1 VTAATPNHPT
11 ASEALV
17 SLSVFWVQ
25 LCACALAAIL
35 IASCA
40 ERLRQSS
47 LSARS
52 ARARASAWRG
62 SAGASISPHEVSSTV
77 VAGAIALT
85 LVLGS
90 VVTGVEDDV
99 LDSASLLVLTL
110 VLMALGAALTSLGA
124 LLAYSATPVGSG
136 SVWRKLVFDDAVNFA
151 LYALRVALCWTR
163 YIFYD
168 LQVEGVDI
176 ALQQSDALF
185 DSAADLAR
193 TPLEAL
199 L

>member
-1 VTAATPNHPT
+1 VA
-11 ASEALV
+11 
-17 SLSVFWVQ
+17 
-25 LCACALAAIL
+25 
-35 IASCA
+35 
-40 ERLRQSS
+40 
-47 LSARS
+47 
-52 ARARASAWRG
+52 
-62 SAGASISPHEVSSTV
+62 AGATISPHEVSSTA

-99 LDSASLLVLTL
+99 LDSASLLVFAL
-110 VLMALGAALTSLGA
+110 VLMTLGAAITSLGA
-124 LLAYSATPVGSG
+124 LLAYAATPVGAG
-136 SVWRKLVFDDAVNFA
+136 SVWRKLVFDDVVNFA

-185 DSAADLAR
+185 DSASDLAR

-199 L
+199 LWASADSIILVTQLCLSLVKLCLAAFLL